1 LAKAKQGIGRFVA
14 TDSSVVKV
22 DSTLWIPSV
31 EIGFHI
37 LSVEALMRNAVTQ
50 EYKAVPIL
58 KFDLLRNA

>member
-1 LAKAKQGIGRFVA
+1 
-14 TDSSVVKV
+14 V